1 MMPSFH
7 NIPKVNK
14 CDVIYTL
21 IIYRRI
27 RINERIYHLL
37 RYIYKENMSKLH
49 SSSYL
54 YVKKN
59 GGELVFIDKILR

>member
-21 IIYRRI
+21 IIYRHT

-37 RYIYKENMSKLH
+37 RYVYKENTSKLH
-49 SSSYL
+49 SSFYAL
-54 YVKKN
+54 CQEEWWRIGVY
-59 GGELVFIDKILR
+59 R